1 MPVVPYTNRLEP
13 AEDAVIWRYMDL
25 RKFRDLMASE
35 ELYFRRADMFTD
47 KSEGLPPEQY
57 AARVLRLD
65 PYDIRD
71 RVSLNNHLGSLAQH
85 RESYYISCWYLYG
98 EETLDMW
105 EQYGHDGVAV
115 CSRYGFLK
123 AALDGLPDDA
133 HLGLVQYGTE
143 HLRNTFNALEFI
155 TTKQSR
161 YSLDREVRA
170 FLTVYDPLAG
180 GNRHIDLNNFAHP
193 APLDMNPRHSWVPDC
208 KRRRI
213 DLRSL
218 ITDVVISPWAEP
230 DAVDEI
236 KLWVKHRAFPPSVK
250 DSELTGAT
258 TPTLVEFRK
267 VRHVASNRV
276 PEPETIQQTVALS
289 EELERFEEVLSTLT
303 PSRIRFLYRQ
313 RWEICRLDPG
323 GIPRLADAQ
332 FLERTLR
339 VLDTWNRQ
347 GIDVG

>member
-1 MPVVPYTNRLEP
+1 MPLVPYTNRLEP

-35 ELYFRRADMFTD
+35 ELYFRRADLFTD
-47 KSEGLPPEQY
+47 RSEGLPAEEY
-57 AARVLRLD
+57 ATRVLRLD

-98 EETLDMW
+98 QETLDMW

-115 CSRYGFLK
+115 CSRYQLLN
-123 AALDGLPDDA
+123 AALDGLLDEA
-133 HLGLVQYGTE
+133 HLGLVQYGTG
-143 HLRNTFNALEFI
+143 HLKNTFNTLEFI

-161 YSLDREVRA
+161 YSPDREVRA
-170 FLTVYDPLAG
+170 FLTVYDPLAS
-180 GNRHIDLNNFAHP
+180 GNRHIDLNNFVHA
-193 APLDMNPRHSWVPDC
+193 APLDINPHHSWVPDC

-218 ITDVVISPWAEP
+218 VTDIVVSPWAEP

-236 KLWVKHRAFPPSVK
+236 KLWVKLKGFPASVRG
-250 DSELTGAT
+250 SELTGAT

-267 VRHVASNRV
+267 FRTTASKRV
-276 PEPETIQQTVALS
+276 PEPETVQETEAS
-289 EELERFEEVLSTLT
+289 NEELERLQEVLSTLT
-303 PSRIRFLYRQ
+303 PSRVRFLYRQ
-313 RWEICRLDPG
+313 RWESCRLNPG

-347 GIDVG
+347 KIDVG